1 MGPSQR
7 RLDTADSPNLN
18 TSRCHRTTLK
28 GAESMAVSGLSF
40 RTVHLING
48 EWQIYL
54 VDNSCAQQ
62 VNATKLEVSSTCK
75 YLTLCVLR
83 DENQDN
89 LTDVD
94 TGSDVSCKRS
104 NV

>member
-1 MGPSQR
+1 MVS
-7 RLDTADSPNLN
+7 LDGADSM
-18 TSRCHRTTLK
+18 T
-28 GAESMAVSGLSF
+28 VSGLSF

-48 EWQIYL
+48 KWQIYQ
-54 VDNSCAQQ
+54 VDNSCARQ
-62 VNATKLEVSSTCK
+62 VNATKLEVLSTCK

-83 DENQDN
+83 DESQDN

-104 NV
+104 SV